1 MKQAVRIWIACL
13 GLIFAFAFATPVAAR
28 SLPAVAPSV
37 PCQSLKAFDPKLSDY
52 PTQITDAREIDG
64 QCRVQ
69 GIVSP
74 QIRFEVRLPLQ
85 GWTQRF
91 LETGCGGL
99 CGQLEIRAPQRA
111 CPAIVRGE
119 FALAST
125 DMGHEGMGGAWGASD
140 QQLRADFGYRG
151 VHATALVAKALI
163 HQFYG
168 QAPRFSYFSGCSDG
182 GREALMEA
190 QRFPKDFD
198 GIAAGAPAM
207 NFLVQNTIHHAWN
220 AQSSDPGLKGPVL
233 TPGDMAVLHAAALAA
248 CDTIDGVRDGLISDP
263 LRCRF
268 DPRAAICKP
277 KQTSKCLSA
286 AAADAAAKIYD
297 GARDAAGRKLD
308 VGGLMPGSEL
318 AWPGVAV
325 IRDPS
330 SPGRGPPMTPGA
342 PNVPGSVM
350 FAADSIHYLAYPSP
364 LGPNWKFTDFK
375 FDDAALA
382 ALRAMHGIYD
392 ATDPDLSRFAANGGK
407 LLIWHG
413 WQDQHI
419 SPANTV
425 AYAQA
430 VADTMGAERAAQ
442 VLRTFLIPGM
452 YHCSAGDGLT
462 SIDVL
467 TPLMAWVEDGDR
479 PESIIASRND
489 ADAAKGLGR
498 TIYAWP
504 AASALKS
511 GANPNLPA
519 SWVRAAPKGALP
531 KLYASWLGADFYR
544 SGYRRECAFDGEQY
558 TCRPAP

>member
-1 MKQAVRIWIACL
+1 MTKAMRIGIACL
-13 GLIFAFAFATPVAAR
+13 GLFFALSIAAPAAAR
-28 SLPAVAPSV
+28 GLPAVVPAV
-37 PCQSLKAFDPKLSDY
+37 PCQSLRGFDPKLASY
-52 PTQITDAREIDG
+52 PTQITDAHEIDG

-91 LETGCGGL
+91 LETGCGGF
-99 CGQLEIRAPQRA
+99 CGQLDIRSPQRA
-111 CPAIVRGE
+111 CPALVRGE

-125 DMGHEGMGGAWGASD
+125 NMGHEGMGGVWGASD

-163 HQFYG
+163 RQFYG
-168 QAPRFSYFSGCSDG
+168 QAARFSYFSGCSDG

-190 QRFPKDFD
+190 QRYPKDFD

-207 NFLVQNTIHHAWN
+207 NFLVQNTIHHAWD
-220 AQSSDPGLKGPVL
+220 ALASDPGLKGAVL
-233 TPGDMAVLHAAALAA
+233 TSNDMPILHAAALAA
-248 CDTIDGVRDGLISDP
+248 CDAIDGVRDGLISDP

-268 DPRAAICKP
+268 DPHTAVCKSG
-277 KQTSKCLSA
+277 QTGKCLSR
-286 AAADAAAKIYD
+286 AAADAAMKIYD
-297 GARDAAGRKLD
+297 GARDAEGRKLD

-325 IRDPS
+325 IRGPS
-330 SPGRGPPMTPGA
+330 EPGQGPSAAPGA
-342 PNVPGSVM
+342 LNLPASVM
-350 FAADSIHYLAYPSP
+350 FASETIHYLAYPKP
-364 LGPNWKFTDFK
+364 LGPDWKFTDFK
-375 FDDAALA
+375 FDDPTLA

-392 ATDPDLSRFAANGGK
+392 TTDPDLSRFAANGGK

-425 AYAQA
+425 AYTQA
-430 VADTMGAERAAQ
+430 VADMMGAERAAQ

-452 YHCSAGDGLT
+452 YHCGGGDGLT

-467 TPLMAWVEDGDR
+467 TPLMAWVEDGLE

-489 ADAAKGLGR
+489 ADAAKGMGR
-498 TIYAWP
+498 RIYAWP
-504 AASALKS
+504 AASELKS
-511 GANPNLPA
+511 GADPDLPG
-519 SWVRAAPKGALP
+519 SWVRATPKVDLP

-544 SGYRRECAFDGEQY
+544 SGYRRECGFDGEQY
-558 TCRPAP
+558 ICQAAQ